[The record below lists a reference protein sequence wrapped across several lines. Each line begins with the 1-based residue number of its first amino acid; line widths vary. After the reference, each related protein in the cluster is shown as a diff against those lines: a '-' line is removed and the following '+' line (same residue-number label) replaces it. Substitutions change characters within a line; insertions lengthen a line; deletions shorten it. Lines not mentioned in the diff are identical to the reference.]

1 MALENLGR
9 RRSHSVVVL
18 AFADRLNL
26 YLGIVVRIT
35 RLLVSLLVCFQSE
48 SRTLLRLC
56 NIDRFTAE
64 RDVSTFPATLRRVR
78 VRTAHHHSEQ
88 PAVSVFTC

>member
-9 RRSHSVVVL
+9 RRSHSVVIL
-18 AFADRLNL
+18 AIADRLNL

-35 RLLVSLLVCFQSE
+35 RLLVSLLVRLQSE
-48 SRTLLRLC
+48 GCTLLRLC
-56 NIDRFTAE
+56 NTDRFTAE
-64 RDVSTFPATLRRVR
+64 RDVFAFPATVRRVR